1 MPRKRQ
7 RRDTVQ
13 ELEDQAIIRSLAVSY
28 ASGYTLPTHSHDWH
42 QLIFA
47 TAGVMNVHTE
57 VGSWVVPPQRAVWV
71 PAGTQHFVEMSGTVS
86 MRTLYFRQG
95 PRSLPAECSVVHVPP
110 LLRELILH
118 AVRIGMLTRTVPSH
132 RRLAGV
138 ILDQVKTLPSVPLQL
153 PMPRDPRARR
163 VTEILLR
170 NPDRSRSLD
179 DLSRAAGASKRTL
192 ERIFHSETGM
202 PVGRWRQQLRLLHAL
217 RLLAGGASV
226 TDAASSSG
234 YDSTSAFIS
243 MFKKALGTTPRR
255 YYA

>member
-1 MPRKRQ
+1 MSKKRHVP
-7 RRDTVQ
+7 DAVKD
-13 ELEDQAIIRSLAVSY
+13 LEDQVVIRSMAVSY
-28 ASGYTLPTHSHDWH
+28 SSGYALPAHTHDWH

-47 TAGVMNVHTE
+47 SEGVMNIHTG

-71 PAGTQHFVEMSGTVS
+71 PAGIEHSVEMSGTVS
-86 MRTLYFRQG
+86 MRTLYFRRG
-95 PRSLPAECSVVHVPP
+95 PRSLSAECSVVNVPP

-118 AVRIGMLTRTVPSH
+118 AVRIGMLSRTVASH

-138 ILDQVKTLPSVPLQL
+138 ILDQLTAVPTLPLQL

-163 VTEILLR
+163 VTEMLLR
-170 NPDRSRSLD
+170 SPDHSGSLN
-179 DLSRAAGASKRTL
+179 DLTKEAGASKRTL
-192 ERIFHSETGM
+192 ERLFHAETKM
-202 PVGRWRQQLRLLHAL
+202 TFGRWRQQLRLLHAL
-217 RLLAGGASV
+217 RLLAAGASV
-226 TDAASSSG
+226 TEAASSSG